1 MNILVQ
7 FLESE
12 VSAGGTKQ
20 SHDLYL
26 QHKDQEGVT
35 KCPLPFGKPPCGVI
49 WKLVASV
56 ANFSGTS

>member
-12 VSAGGTKQ
+12 VSASGTKQ

-26 QHKDQEGVT
+26 QQKDQEGIT
-35 KCPLPFGKPPCGVI
+35 KCPLPFGKPPMEYYGNFPMEASGICG
-49 WKLVASV
+49 
-56 ANFSGTS
+56 